1 MLSSVESVEK
11 SESRRIITGLGRWL
25 FFLAVCVWGGAVKV
39 LTSEA
44 HGSGSVAEI
53 GAPESV
59 GDLCQRAR

>member
-25 FFLAVCVWGGAVKV
+25 YFWLCVWGGAVKV